1 MLCVKQVY
9 KILLIGG
16 DKVGKEINKI
26 IKKSIKKLSKET
38 CMVIAMEEI
47 AELQE
52 VISDIL
58 CGTTSYK
65 HLVEE
70 MVDVRLYMRY
80 IMYIEDISD
89 KDIKKVKEK
98 IIKDKLAK
106 YKKIKKN
113 KKSTLK
119 TLLMVSSDLSIL
131 QHGISKCIRGKMK
144 KKDLIERIISTEIS
158 LDILADFM
166 DVKKSDVTKISKKK
180 IERNAY
186 RNKHG
191 W

>member
-1 MLCVKQVY
+1 M
-9 KILLIGG
+9 
-16 DKVGKEINKI
+16 NKI
-26 IKKSIKKLSKET
+26 IKTSVKKLSKKT

-58 CGTTSYK
+58 CGTSSYK

-70 MVDVRLYMRY
+70 MVDVKLYMKY
-80 IMYIEDISD
+80 IMYIEKISD
-89 KDIKKVKEK
+89 KDIEKVRDKIVKEK
-98 IIKDKLAK
+98 MKT
-106 YKKIKKN
+106 YKKIKKK

-119 TLLMVSSDLSIL
+119 ILLMVSSDLSIL
-131 QHGISKCIRGKMK
+131 QHGISKCVRGKMK
-144 KKDLIERIISTEIS
+144 KKELVERIISTEVS
-158 LDILADFM
+158 LDILGEFM
-166 DVKKSDVTKISKKK
+166 DVKKSDVTKIRKKK
-180 IERNAY
+180 IERTAY